1 MTPSRISAREMFR
14 MVQVENALTR
24 RDMQSKFEGIEGE
37 FVQLRD
43 QFQELLLFLRK
54 LHPELAPV
62 PVETRIA
69 L

>member
-1 MTPSRISAREMFR
+1 